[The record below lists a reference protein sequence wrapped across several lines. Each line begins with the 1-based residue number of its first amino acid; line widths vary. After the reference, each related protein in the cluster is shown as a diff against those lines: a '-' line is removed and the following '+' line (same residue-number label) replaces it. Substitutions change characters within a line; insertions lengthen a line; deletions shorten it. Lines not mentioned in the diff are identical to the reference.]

1 MCYLAT
7 FSLTGCR
14 RTANISALIIDLATV
29 LYSPKNSI
37 DRKALDKAVERGQLQ
52 RIRAGVYIDDHDRTM
67 DQIAEENLPA
77 ILSLAFP
84 SWTISH
90 STAALLKPVNRSVF
104 ISSSRPTRRPAKLQS
119 ITVHRM
125 KNLPHPETIE
135 LDLGD
140 TVARSL
146 SAEPEPVRIR
156 VSSPL
161 QTVFELL
168 DSDARQPERT
178 LPLETI
184 SGLIDALSETDKL
197 RASAFASRNGLVAEL
212 KRFNT
217 VRSGVEPAAPQA
229 IRRHESL
236 DLYFY
241 HWRIGTLESLTARE
255 FRFTYDE
262 NWEIPLSGLP
272 RESGKSAYEGPELPS
287 FFDNLL
293 PEGWAEARLQ
303 AVHKIARADT
313 FALLRTTPK
322 YLSNLTLRPR
332 DFDDSDLVLDH
343 LDVGL
348 NDLAS
353 EVDPLRVGED
363 IGADPDSR
371 AMWLELRR
379 RGATRLS
386 GVQPKL
392 PVHIN
397 THGKEPRLEIGHA
410 RNTSTHILKLASP
423 EFQQLVDN
431 EWTTLELARRV
442 GLNVPRF
449 RRVEFPSDS
458 QLRSPGLLIERF
470 DLPDSLSAPRE
481 ILMVEEAAVLLG
493 LKREDK
499 YTRSMDRV
507 ATALLD
513 AGMIYDDMD
522 RFLDHVVFSWI
533 VGNGDLHAKNIAV
546 LRSIEPGTL
555 GNPPRL
561 AATRYSPLY
570 DLVNTN
576 ILISGDLF
584 ALPVNGKQNNLRV
597 NDFSVLSR
605 SWGRTKEQTKA
616 RIDDLASKV
625 SSELPHVLAS
635 SRLSDELRERYD
647 KTVERAISSL

>member
-1 MCYLAT
+1 M
-7 FSLTGCR
+7 
-14 RTANISALIIDLATV
+14 I
-29 LYSPKNSI
+29 YSPKNLI

-52 RIRAGVYIDDHDRTM
+52 RIRAGIYTDDHDRTM
-67 DQIAEENLPA
+67 DQVAEEHLPA

-104 ISSSRPTRRPAKLQS
+104 ISSARPTRKPARVQS

-125 KNLPHPETIE
+125 KNLAHPETVE

-184 SGLIDALSETDKL
+184 SKLIDALSETDKL

-212 KRFNT
+212 KRFNAI
-217 VRSGVEPAAPQA
+217 RSGVEPGVPQA
-229 IRRHESL
+229 LRRHESL

-241 HWRIGTLESLTARE
+241 HWRIGTLESLSARE

-272 RESGKSAYEGPELPS
+272 RESGKSAYEGPGLPA

-313 FALLRTTPK
+313 FALLMTTPK
-322 YLSNLTLRPR
+322 YLSNLTLRPH
-332 DFDDSDLVLDH
+332 DFDYSNLALDYLDFSLADLSSA
-343 LDVGL
+343 G
-348 NDLAS
+348 
-353 EVDPLRVGED
+353 DPLRVGED

-386 GVQPKL
+386 GIQPKL
-392 PVHIN
+392 PIHIN
-397 THGKEPRLEIGHA
+397 THGESPRLEIGHA
-410 RNTSTHILKLASP
+410 GNTSTHILKLPSP

-442 GLNVPRF
+442 GLDVPRF
-449 RRVEFPSDS
+449 RRVEFPSES
-458 QLRSPGLLIERF
+458 ELRSPGLLIERF

-481 ILMVEEAAVLLG
+481 ILMLEEAAVLLG

-499 YTRSMDRV
+499 YAGSMERI

-513 AGMIYDDMD
+513 AGVVHDDMD
-522 RFLDHVVFSWI
+522 RFLDHVAFSWI

-546 LRSIEPGTL
+546 LRSIEPGAL

-561 AATRYSPLY
+561 AGIRYSPLY

-576 ILISGDLF
+576 VLIPGDLF

-597 NDFSVLSR
+597 NDFAVLSR
-605 SWGRTKEQTKA
+605 SWGRTKQQTRA

-625 SSELPHVLAS
+625 STGLPDVLAS
-635 SRLSDELRERYD
+635 SRLSEELRERYER
-647 KTVERAISSL
+647 TVERTIGSL

>member
-1 MCYLAT
+1 M
-7 FSLTGCR
+7 
-14 RTANISALIIDLATV
+14 

-52 RIRAGVYIDDHDRTM
+52 RIRAGVYTDDHDRPT
-67 DQIAEENLPA
+67 DEIINESLPA
-77 ILSLAFP
+77 ILALAFP

-90 STAALLKPVNRSVF
+90 STAALLRPVDNSVF
-104 ISSSRPTRRPAKLQS
+104 ISSARPTKSPTKLQS
-119 ITVHRM
+119 ITVHRL
-125 KNLPHPETIE
+125 KNLPHPETVE
-135 LDLGD
+135 LDLGH
-140 TVARSL
+140 TAARSL
-146 SAEPEPVRIR
+146 SAEPEPVRVR

-184 SGLIDALSETDKL
+184 RGLIDALSETDKL
-197 RASAFASRNGLVAEL
+197 RASAFASRNGLTVEL

-217 VRSGVEPAAPQA
+217 VRAGVQPAAPLA
-229 IRRHESL
+229 TRPHESL

-255 FRFTYDE
+255 FRFSYDE

-272 RESGKSAYEGPELPS
+272 RKNGESAYEGLGLPS

-322 YLSNLTLRPR
+322 YLSNLTLRPS

-343 LDVGL
+343 LDISL
-348 NDLAS
+348 NELAS
-353 EVDPLRVGED
+353 EVDPLRVAED

-371 AMWLELRR
+371 AMWVELRR

-397 THGKEPRLEIGHA
+397 THGEHPRLEIGHA

-431 EWTTLELARRV
+431 EWTTLKLASRV
-442 GLNVPRF
+442 GLSVPQF
-449 RRVEFPSDS
+449 RRVEFPSGS
-458 QLRSPGLLIERF
+458 ELRSPGLLIERF

-481 ILMVEEAAVLLG
+481 ILMLEEAAVLLG
-493 LKREDK
+493 LKRDEK
-499 YTRSMDRV
+499 YTGSMERI

-513 AGMIYDDMD
+513 AGVSNDDMD
-522 RFLDHVVFSWI
+522 RFLDHVIFSWI
-533 VGNGDLHAKNIAV
+533 IGNGDLHAKNIAV

-576 ILISGDLF
+576 ILIPGDLF

-605 SWGRTKEQTKA
+605 LWGRTKEQTKA
-616 RIDDLASKV
+616 RIDDLVSKV

-635 SRLSDELRERYD
+635 SLLSDELRERYD
-647 KTVERAISSL
+647 KTVERTIGSL